1 MYADGLRSAAV
12 REQHKY
18 VDDTVVARDRAAAE
32 FRVWIDRMAP
42 SGLTL
47 ANVTPTDIEVYME
60 QVYLVEHSGR
70 RAGPDGT
77 LACSFSA
84 IKGVLAHLK
93 TTFDLLGRNGPWDG
107 SRGNPCLSTE
117 VSHWRS
123 GYEREQDALGNVAI
137 GARPL
142 PVSKLHS
149 LIDALDRDLVALP
162 MEDAMGR
169 LLLLRDI
176 TFYLYL
182 FASHQRGGEGG
193 EIALA
198 ELQLVATSGASPSP
212 LWPLAPFYDV
222 MLASAVGVWARPR
235 RLKNRKL
242 RTLCE
247 PVLLEAASEPSGS
260 GSYCFV
266 RRLGCYLSAMVAA
279 GQLADPHADY
289 YLFRLLERHG
299 RSFSLQPFN
308 YNSARVRFQ
317 GQLRAHGLFEGE
329 TLHSFRRGS
338 AQAFTGTDAELQQ
351 RMNLNSDAVLALYQS
366 ETRQVRCA
374 APLPSRHGPP
384 VGSESGVSALR
395 PSVRKRGRPSSKGGS
410 VSLGAK
416 RGRPRKVLEGP
427 SPISLSAAV
436 PPPMIVAPSGGSPI

>member
-1 MYADGLRSAAV
+1 MPSILSSYYRSPAVHGPPSTVRFSSISVASQLARGPSVESGAVWGPSLGVLPQAILPVPSYLGTALGALPLSGLYVPAAPPFSSAAGASVPSPHRASAFQLAAAAGHHSLVSAAARPSSIPLVPYSAAAATAMYAEGLRSAAI

-18 VDDTVVARDRAAAE
+18 VDETVVARDRAAAE

-47 ANVTPTDIEVYME
+47 DNVTPTDIEVYME
-60 QVYLVEHSGR
+60 QVYLIEHSGR

-142 PVSKLHS
+142 TVSKLHC

-162 MEDAMGR
+162 LEDAMGR

-198 ELQLVATSGASPSP
+198 ELQLVATPGASPSP
-212 LWPLAPFYDV
+212 LWPLAPGYDV
-222 MLASAVGVWARPR
+222 LLASAVGVWARPR

-247 PVLLEAASEPSGS
+247 PALLAAAAAELSGA
-260 GSYCFV
+260 GAYCFV
-266 RRLGCYLSAMVAA
+266 RRLGCY
-279 GQLADPHADY
+279 
-289 YLFRLLERHG
+289 
-299 RSFSLQPFN
+299 
-308 YNSARVRFQ
+308 
-317 GQLRAHGLFEGE
+317 
-329 TLHSFRRGS
+329 
-338 AQAFTGTDAELQQ
+338 
-351 RMNLNSDAVLALYQS
+351 
-366 ETRQVRCA
+366 
-374 APLPSRHGPP
+374 
-384 VGSESGVSALR
+384 
-395 PSVRKRGRPSSKGGS
+395 
-410 VSLGAK
+410 
-416 RGRPRKVLEGP
+416 
-427 SPISLSAAV
+427 
-436 PPPMIVAPSGGSPI
+436 